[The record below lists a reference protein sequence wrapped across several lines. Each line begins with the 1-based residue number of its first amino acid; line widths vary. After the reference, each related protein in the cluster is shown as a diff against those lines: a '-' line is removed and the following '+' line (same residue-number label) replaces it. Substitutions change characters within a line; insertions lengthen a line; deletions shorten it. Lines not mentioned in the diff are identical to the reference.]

1 MVPIPKG
8 GSHLKS
14 IIEAALNRYE
24 ERGGEDAP
32 TAEGVISDDDA
43 ELEKIL
49 QGLTLTIKVVGCG
62 GGGSN
67 TISRLMEEGIR
78 GAELVACN
86 TDAVHL
92 KGVHSNRKIL
102 LGLNT
107 TRGLGA
113 GGEPSIGRKS
123 AEEARDQLEHV
134 IAKSDIVFVTC
145 GLGGGTGTGSAPMV
159 AEMAKEHGA
168 LVVVFTTKP
177 FRAEG
182 PAREEA
188 AVWGLNRLVNVADTV
203 VTIPNDKLL
212 EINPKMPLNAAF
224 HVVDELLMN
233 SIKGIIEMVTKPGLV
248 NIDYNDLRTI
258 MDGMGMAVVGIGTDD
273 SDERRAEKAVGKAL
287 DSPLLAYD
295 IGNAKG
301 ALIKVTGGPDMTLQ
315 EAETVAEEIMKRGNP
330 GTRIIWGAAVD
341 PEWEGKINVMM
352 VITGVDSPDISG
364 REAARARVGAGGTW
378 ARDGGTEGF
387 DSVR

>member
-1 MVPIPKG
+1 M
-8 GSHLKS
+8 KS

-24 ERGGEDAP
+24 ERGGEEAP
-32 TAEGVISDDDA
+32 TSEGVLSEDDE

-49 QGLTLTIKVVGCG
+49 AGLTLTIKVVGCG

-92 KGVHSNRKIL
+92 KSVHSNRKIL

-123 AEEARDQLEHV
+123 AEEARSQLEHV
-134 IAKSDIVFVTC
+134 VAKSDIVFVTC

-212 EINPKMPLNAAF
+212 EINPNMPLNAAF

-273 SDERRAEKAVGKAL
+273 SDDRRAEKAVKKAL

-295 IGNAKG
+295 ISNAKG

-315 EAETVAEEIMKRGNP
+315 EAETVAEEIMNRVNP
-330 GTRIIWGAAVD
+330 GTRMIWGAAID

-352 VITGVDSPDISG
+352 VITGVDSPDITG
-364 REAARARVGAGGTW
+364 RAAARARIDGGGTGGAW
-378 ARDGGTEGF
+378 ARGGGPEGF

>member
-1 MVPIPKG
+1 
-8 GSHLKS
+8 LKS

-24 ERGGEDAP
+24 AKGGDEAA
-32 TAEGVISDDDA
+32 AEGEMISPDDEA
-43 ELEKIL
+43 LEEIL
-49 QGLTLTIKVVGCG
+49 KGLTLTIKVVGCG

-92 KGVHSNRKIL
+92 KSVHSNRKML
-102 LGLNT
+102 LGLKS

-113 GGEPSIGRKS
+113 GGEPSIGRKD
-123 AEEARDQLEHV
+123 AEEAIDQLTHV
-134 IAKSDIVFVTC
+134 TKGVDMVFVTC
-145 GLGGGTGTGSAPMV
+145 GLGGGTGTGTAPLV
-159 AEMAKEHGA
+159 AELAKETGA

-177 FRAEG
+177 FKAEG
-182 PAREEA
+182 NSRMEA
-188 AVWGLNRLVNVADTV
+188 AQWGLNRLVNTADTV
-203 VTIPNDKLL
+203 VTIPNDRLL
-212 EINPKMPLNAAF
+212 EINPRLPLNAAF

-233 SIKGIIEMVTKPGLV
+233 SIKGIIEMVTKPGLM

-258 MDGMGMAVVGIGTDD
+258 MEGMGMAVVGIGSADKDD
-273 SDERRAEKAVGKAL
+273 DNRAKKAVSKAL
-287 DSPLLAYD
+287 ESPLLAYD
-295 IGNAKG
+295 ISNAKG

-315 EAETVAEEIMKRGNP
+315 EAETVAEEIQKRVNP

-341 PEWEGKINVMM
+341 DDFEGRITVM
-352 VITGVDSPDISG
+352 VVVTGVESPDIEG
-364 REAARARVGAGGTW
+364 RASARGIGTGGAW
-378 ARDGGTEGF
+378 ARGGGPQDL

>member
-1 MVPIPKG
+1 
-8 GSHLKS
+8 LKS

-24 ERGGEDAP
+24 EKGGADAP
-32 TAEGVISDDDA
+32 TSEEVLSSDDE

-49 QGLTLTIKVVGCG
+49 AGLTLTIKVVGCG

-92 KGVHSNRKIL
+92 KTVHSNRKIL
-102 LGLNT
+102 LGLQT

-113 GGEPSIGRKS
+113 GGEPAIGRKS
-123 AEEARDQLEHV
+123 AEEARSQLEHV
-134 IAKSDIVFVTC
+134 VAKSDIVFVTC
-145 GLGGGTGTGSAPMV
+145 GLGGGTGTGAAPMV

-177 FRAEG
+177 FKAEG
-182 PAREEA
+182 PARDEA

-212 EINPKMPLNAAF
+212 EINPNMPLNAAF

-273 SDERRAEKAVGKAL
+273 SDDRRAEKAVRKAL

-295 IGNAKG
+295 ISNAKG

-315 EAETVAEEIMKRGNP
+315 EAETVAEEIMNRVNP
-330 GTRIIWGAAVD
+330 GTRMIWGAAIE

-364 REAARARVGAGGTW
+364 REAARARIDSGGTGGAW
-378 ARDGGTEGF
+378 ARGGGPEGF

>member
-1 MVPIPKG
+1 M
-8 GSHLKS
+8 KS

-24 ERGGEDAP
+24 EKGGAEAP
-32 TAEGVISDDDA
+32 SPDMVLSADDE

-49 QGLTLTIKVVGCG
+49 AGLTLTIKVVGCG

-113 GGEPSIGRKS
+113 GGEPSVGRKS
-123 AEEARDQLEHV
+123 AEEAREQLEHV
-134 IAKSDIVFVTC
+134 ISKADIVFVTC
-145 GLGGGTGTGSAPMV
+145 GLGGGTGTGSAPLV

-177 FRAEG
+177 FKAEG

-188 AVWGLNRLVNVADTV
+188 AIWGLNRLVNVADTV

-273 SDERRAEKAVGKAL
+273 SDENRAEKAVRKAL

-295 IGNAKG
+295 IANAKG

-315 EAETVAEEIMKRGNP
+315 ESERVAEEIMKRVNP
-330 GTRIIWGAAVD
+330 GTRIIWGAAIE
-341 PEWEGKINVMM
+341 PEWEGKINVML

-364 REAARARVGAGGTW
+364 REAARARVDAGGTGGAW
-378 ARDGGTEGF
+378 ARGGGPQGF
-387 DSVR
+387 DNVR

>member
-1 MVPIPKG
+1 
-8 GSHLKS
+8 LKS

-24 ERGGEDAP
+24 AKGGDEAA
-32 TAEGVISDDDA
+32 AEGEMISPDDEA
-43 ELEKIL
+43 LEEIL
-49 QGLTLTIKVVGCG
+49 KGLTLTIKVVGCG

-92 KGVHSNRKIL
+92 KSVHSNRKIL
-102 LGLNT
+102 LGLKS

-113 GGEPSIGRKS
+113 GGEPSVGRKA
-123 AEEARDQLEHV
+123 AEEAIDQLTHV
-134 IAKSDIVFVTC
+134 IKGVDMVFVTC
-145 GLGGGTGTGSAPMV
+145 GLGGGTGTGTAPLV
-159 AEMAKEHGA
+159 AELAKETGA

-177 FRAEG
+177 FKAEG
-182 PAREEA
+182 NSRMEA
-188 AVWGLNRLVNVADTV
+188 AQWGLNRLVNTADTV
-203 VTIPNDKLL
+203 VTIPNDRLL
-212 EINPKMPLNAAF
+212 EINPRLPLNAAF

-233 SIKGIIEMVTKPGLV
+233 SIKGIIEMVTKPGLM

-258 MDGMGMAVVGIGTDD
+258 MEGMGMAVVGIGSADKDD
-273 SDERRAEKAVGKAL
+273 DNRAKKAVSKAL
-287 DSPLLAYD
+287 ESPLLAYD
-295 IGNAKG
+295 ISNAKG

-315 EAETVAEEIMKRGNP
+315 EAETVAEEIQKRVNP

-341 PEWEGKINVMM
+341 DDFEGRITVM
-352 VITGVDSPDISG
+352 VVVTGVESPDIEG
-364 REAARARVGAGGTW
+364 RASARGIGTGGAW
-378 ARDGGTEGF
+378 ARGGGPQDL

>member
-1 MVPIPKG
+1 
-8 GSHLKS
+8 LKS

-24 ERGGEDAP
+24 EKGGAKAP
-32 TAEGVISDDDA
+32 SAEEVLSADDE

-49 QGLTLTIKVVGCG
+49 QGITLTIKVVGCG

-67 TISRLMEEGIR
+67 TVSRLMEEGIR
-78 GAELVACN
+78 GAELVAAN

-92 KGVHSNRKIL
+92 KSVHSNRKIL
-102 LGLNT
+102 LGLKT

-113 GGEPSIGRKS
+113 GGEPSVGRQS
-123 AEEARDQLEHV
+123 AEEARSQLEHV
-134 IAKSDIVFVTC
+134 ISKADIVFVTC

-177 FRAEG
+177 FKAEG

-188 AVWGLNRLVNVADTV
+188 AVWGINRLVNVADTV

-212 EINPKMPLNAAF
+212 EINPNLPLDAAF

-258 MDGMGMAVVGIGTDD
+258 MDGMGMAVVGIGTDE
-273 SDERRAEKAVGKAL
+273 SDDNRASKAVTKAL

-295 IGNAKG
+295 ISNAKG

-315 EAETVAEEIMKRGNP
+315 EAQTVAQEIMKRVNP
-330 GTRIIWGAAVD
+330 GTRMIWGAAID
-341 PEWEGKINVMM
+341 PDYAGKINVMV
-352 VITGVDSPDISG
+352 VITGVESPDISG
-364 REAARARVGAGGTW
+364 REAARARIGG
-378 ARDGGTEGF
+378 GPEGF

>member
-1 MVPIPKG
+1 V
-8 GSHLKS
+8 
-14 IIEAALNRYE
+14 
-24 ERGGEDAP
+24 
-32 TAEGVISDDDA
+32 
-43 ELEKIL
+43 
-49 QGLTLTIKVVGCG
+49 
-62 GGGSN
+62 
-67 TISRLMEEGIR
+67 
-78 GAELVACN
+78 
-86 TDAVHL
+86 
-92 KGVHSNRKIL
+92 
-102 LGLNT
+102 
-107 TRGLGA
+107 
-113 GGEPSIGRKS
+113 GRKS
-123 AEEARDQLEHV
+123 AEEAREQLDHV
-134 IAKSDIVFVTC
+134 ITKADIVFVTC

-177 FRAEG
+177 FKAEG
-182 PAREEA
+182 PAREET

-212 EINPKMPLNAAF
+212 EINPRMPLNAAF

-273 SDERRAEKAVGKAL
+273 SDERRAEKAVKKAL

-295 IGNAKG
+295 ISNAKG

-315 EAETVAEEIMKRGNP
+315 EAETVAEEIMKRVNP
-330 GTRIIWGAAVD
+330 GTRMIWGAAVE

-352 VITGVDSPDISG
+352 VITGVESPDISG
-364 REAARARVGAGGTW
+364 REAARARIDGGGTGGAW
-378 ARDGGTEGF
+378 ARGGGPEGF

>member
-1 MVPIPKG
+1 M
-8 GSHLKS
+8 KS

-24 ERGGEDAP
+24 EKGVEQPPSG
-32 TAEGVISDDDA
+32 EGVLSADDE

-92 KGVHSNRKIL
+92 KSVHSNRKIL

-113 GGEPSIGRKS
+113 GGEPKVGRQS
-123 AEEARDQLEHV
+123 AEEAREQLEQV
-134 IAKSDIVFVTC
+134 VSKSDIIFITC

-182 PAREEA
+182 PAREET

-212 EINPKMPLNAAF
+212 EINPNMPLNAAF

-258 MDGMGMAVVGIGTDD
+258 MDGMGMAVVGIGTDE
-273 SDERRAEKAVGKAL
+273 SDHNRAEKAVRKAL

-295 IGNAKG
+295 ISNAKG

-315 EAETVAEEIMKRGNP
+315 EAETVAGEIMNRVNP

-364 REAARARVGAGGTW
+364 REAARARIGG
-378 ARDGGTEGF
+378 GGPEGF

>member
-1 MVPIPKG
+1 M
-8 GSHLKS
+8 KS

-24 ERGGEDAP
+24 ERGGEEAP
-32 TAEGVISDDDA
+32 TANGSVLSEDDV

-49 QGLTLTIKVVGCG
+49 EGLTLTIKVVGCG

-113 GGEPSIGRKS
+113 GGEPTIGRKS
-123 AEEARDQLEHV
+123 AEEARDQLDHV
-134 IAKSDIVFVTC
+134 VAKADIVFITC
-145 GLGGGTGTGSAPMV
+145 GLGGGTGTGSAPLV

-212 EINPKMPLNAAF
+212 EINPRMPLNAAF

-273 SDERRAEKAVGKAL
+273 SDERRAEKAVKKAL

-315 EAETVAEEIMKRGNP
+315 EAETVAEEIMKRVNP
-330 GTRIIWGAAVD
+330 GTRIIWGAAVE
-341 PEWEGKINVMM
+341 PEWQGKINVMM
-352 VITGVDSPDISG
+352 VITGVESPDISG
-364 REAARARVGAGGTW
+364 REAARARIDGGGTGGAW
-378 ARDGGTEGF
+378 ARGGGPEGF

>member
-1 MVPIPKG
+1 MPAP
-8 GSHLKS
+8 S
-14 IIEAALNRYE
+14 AE
-24 ERGGEDAP
+24 EVLS
-32 TAEGVISDDDA
+32 TDDA

-49 QGLTLTIKVVGCG
+49 AGLTLTIKVVGCG

-67 TISRLMEEGIR
+67 TVSRLMEEGIR
-78 GAELVACN
+78 GAELIACN

-102 LGLNT
+102 LGLKT

-113 GGEPSIGRKS
+113 GGEPSVGRQS
-123 AEEARDQLEHV
+123 AEEAREQLDQAV
-134 IAKSDIVFVTC
+134 SKADIVFITC
-145 GLGGGTGTGSAPMV
+145 GLGGGTGTGSAPLV

-177 FRAEG
+177 FGAEG

-212 EINPKMPLNAAF
+212 EINPRMPLNAAF

-258 MDGMGMAVVGIGTDD
+258 MDGMGMAVVGIGTSD
-273 SDERRAEKAVGKAL
+273 SDEGRASKAVSKAL

-295 IGNAKG
+295 ISNAKG

-315 EAETVAEEIMKRGNP
+315 EAETVAEEIMRRVNP
-330 GTRIIWGAAVD
+330 GTRMIWGAAID
-341 PEWEGKINVMM
+341 PDYEGKINVLL
-352 VITGVDSPDISG
+352 VITGVESPDITG
-364 REAARARVGAGGTW
+364 RAAAKARIGGGTGGAW
-378 ARDGGTEGF
+378 ARGGGPEGF

>member
-1 MVPIPKG
+1 MG

-24 ERGGEDAP
+24 KKAGEQPQEAGMAP
-32 TAEGVISDDDA
+32 STDDE

-49 QGLTLTIKVVGCG
+49 RDMTLTIKVVGCG

-67 TISRLMEEGIR
+67 TVTRLMEEGIR

-86 TDAVHL
+86 TDAMHL

-102 LGLNT
+102 LGLKT

-113 GGEPSIGRKS
+113 GGEPTIGRKS
-123 AEEARDQLEHV
+123 AEEARDQLESV
-134 IAKSDIVFVTC
+134 VKTANIVFITC
-145 GLGGGTGTGSAPMV
+145 GLGGGTGTGAAPMV
-159 AEMAKEHGA
+159 AELAKQHDA

-177 FRAEG
+177 FKAEG
-182 PAREEA
+182 QNREETA
-188 AVWGLNRLVNVADTV
+188 DWGLNRLVNVADTV
-203 VTIPNDKLL
+203 VTIPNDRLL
-212 EINPKMPLNAAF
+212 EINPRLPLNAAF

-258 MDGMGMAVVGIGTDD
+258 MEGMGMAVVGIGTSD
-273 SDERRAEKAVGKAL
+273 SDDDRARNAVKKAL
-287 DSPLLAYD
+287 ESPLLAYD
-295 IGNAKG
+295 ISNAKG

-315 EAETVAEEIMKRGNP
+315 EAETVAEEIVKQVNP
-330 GTRIIWGAAVD
+330 GTRIIWGAAI
-341 PEWEGKINVMM
+341 EEEFEGKITVMV
-352 VITGVDSPDISG
+352 VITGVESPDING
-364 REAARARVGAGGTW
+364 RAAQASRFEGTGGAW
-378 ARDGGTEGF
+378 ARGGGPTDL

>member
-1 MVPIPKG
+1 M
-8 GSHLKS
+8 KS

-32 TAEGVISDDDA
+32 TANGGVLSEDDM

-49 QGLTLTIKVVGCG
+49 EGLTLTIKVVGCG

-134 IAKSDIVFVTC
+134 VSKADIVFITC
-145 GLGGGTGTGSAPMV
+145 GLGGGTGTGSAPLV

-177 FRAEG
+177 FKAEG

-212 EINPKMPLNAAF
+212 EINPRMPLNAAF

-273 SDERRAEKAVGKAL
+273 SDERRAEKAVKKAL
-287 DSPLLAYD
+287 DSPLLAYE
-295 IGNAKG
+295 ISNAKG

-315 EAETVAEEIMKRGNP
+315 EAETVAEEIMNRVNP
-330 GTRIIWGAAVD
+330 GTRIIWGAAVE
-341 PEWEGKINVMM
+341 PEWQGRINVMM
-352 VITGVDSPDISG
+352 VITGVESPDISG
-364 REAARARVGAGGTW
+364 REAARARINGGGTGGAW
-378 ARDGGTEGF
+378 ARGGGPEGF

>member
-1 MVPIPKG
+1 M
-8 GSHLKS
+8 KS

-24 ERGGEDAP
+24 EKKDIPEPSADEVLS
-32 TAEGVISDDDA
+32 TDDA

-49 QGLTLTIKVVGCG
+49 AGLTLTIKVVGCG

-67 TISRLMEEGIR
+67 TVSRLMEEGIR
-78 GAELVACN
+78 GAELIACN

-102 LGLNT
+102 LGLKT

-113 GGEPSIGRKS
+113 GGEPTVGRQS
-123 AEEARDQLEHV
+123 AEEAREQLDHAV
-134 IAKSDIVFVTC
+134 SKSDIVFITC

-159 AEMAKEHGA
+159 AELAKEHGA

-177 FRAEG
+177 FNAEG

-188 AVWGLNRLVNVADTV
+188 AIWGLNRLVNVADTV

-258 MDGMGMAVVGIGTDD
+258 MDGMGMAVVGIGTSD
-273 SDERRAEKAVGKAL
+273 SDEDRARKAVSKAL

-295 IGNAKG
+295 ISNAKG

-315 EAETVAEEIMKRGNP
+315 EAETVAEEIMRRVNP
-330 GTRIIWGAAVD
+330 GTRMIWGAAID
-341 PEWEGKINVMM
+341 PDYEGAINVLL
-352 VITGVDSPDISG
+352 VITGVDSPDITG
-364 REAARARVGAGGTW
+364 RAAAKARIGGGTGGAW
-378 ARDGGTEGF
+378 ARGGGPEGF